1 MEPTPRRRHVEQAGC
16 VPLLRGDDGW
26 RVVLVTST
34 TTGSWSIPK
43 GHIDPGFTPW
53 DAAAQEAREEAG
65 AVGEV
70 AQVEVGSYEHFKYRK
85 LHVVRVYPLVVRQLH
100 DEWDERGLRQRIV
113 LAPDEALERIDPAQR
128 AVLAAAFAWA
138 LAADQG

>member
-1 MEPTPRRRHVEQAGC
+1 MGPSPHRRHIEQAGC
-16 VPLLRGDDGW
+16 VPLLRDADGW

-34 TTGSWSIPK
+34 TTGLFSIPK

-70 AQVEVGSYEHFKYRK
+70 AQVEIGSYELFKYRK
-85 LHVVRVYPLVVRQLH
+85 LHLVRVFPLVVQHLH
-100 DEWDERGLRQRIV
+100 DEWDERGLRERIV
-113 LAPDEALERIDPAQR
+113 LARDEALERIDPAQR

-138 LAADQG
+138 LAAEQG